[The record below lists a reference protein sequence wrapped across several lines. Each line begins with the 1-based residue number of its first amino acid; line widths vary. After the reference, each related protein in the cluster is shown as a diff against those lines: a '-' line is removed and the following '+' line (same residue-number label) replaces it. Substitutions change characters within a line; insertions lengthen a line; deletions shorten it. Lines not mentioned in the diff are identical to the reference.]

1 MILTSSKVSL
11 GYIARLCEQN
21 KNNNDKKLQHRG
33 EEDLDHSGRGD
44 KKPLVSGCDV
54 VVATKSERQVK

>member
-33 EEDLDHSGRGD
+33 VGDL
-44 KKPLVSGCDV
+44 V
-54 VVATKSERQVK
+54 QW